1 MSSTYFSFLIL
12 LSFLSLSISE
22 KPFTSINS
30 TNTLKLQMAFTIH
43 LFFIVLYCQNTPY
56 WVHTFS
62 TLSHFLLFLC
72 VSVTKNSNYHVSSHN
87 IKWELGRKGRSL
99 PLGNNDMLLHFTL
112 GWFKQWGQKQR
123 LTNSTWLHEGRLHR
137 DSAIWKGLWII
148 RFFFFQGYQSFQ
160 AAGIIWTRHRV
171 TKLHSMFKE
180 D

>member
-1 MSSTYFSFLIL
+1 MIFVFYLFQFPYLTKF
-12 LSFLSLSISE
+12 SISQYFRE
-22 KPFTSINS
+22 AIHIHKFNKHPKITNGIYNS
-30 TNTLKLQMAFTIH
+30 S
-43 LFFIVLYCQNTPY
+43 FFHIVLYCQNTPY

-137 DSAIWKGLWII
+137 DSDIWKGLWII
-148 RFFFFQGYQSFQ
+148 RFFFSGIPEFSGSWNNLNKAQSNE
-160 AAGIIWTRHRV
+160 IT
-171 TKLHSMFKE
+171 
-180 D
+180 